1 MILGQQQPA
10 YLPKADALTGAGA
23 AMVDDDALEVIRQP
37 ERTVWAAG
45 WHLQEQSVLERP
57 AGTAARAGR
66 PAAAVERV
74 AELNSPSPPLRLTGS
89 PGGLRACLR
98 DASCRLPRRLV
109 GGRVVR
115 GGARAVTGSRVD
127 ARQCRR
133 FGAYAMTADR

>member
-1 MILGQQQPA
+1 VDGISAIIQRPSTTAGPRGLAHAASEYWTSSVFRVRWTNKLSVAGKTTLLPMILGQQQPA

-66 PAAAVERV
+66 PAAAV
-74 AELNSPSPPLRLTGS
+74 
-89 PGGLRACLR
+89 
-98 DASCRLPRRLV
+98 
-109 GGRVVR
+109 
-115 GGARAVTGSRVD
+115 
-127 ARQCRR
+127 
-133 FGAYAMTADR
+133 